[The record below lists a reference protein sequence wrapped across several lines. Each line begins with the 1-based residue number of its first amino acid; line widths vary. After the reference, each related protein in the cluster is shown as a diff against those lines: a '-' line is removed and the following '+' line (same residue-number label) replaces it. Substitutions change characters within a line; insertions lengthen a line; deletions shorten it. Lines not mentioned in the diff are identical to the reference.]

1 MTHEQLQAQ
10 ITQLSTQVDT
20 QERTIDRKNRELLA
34 KDRQMEGKD
43 RHIAWLEHRLEHAL
57 GQDTERK
64 PTAEEFAEYV
74 FGGQS

>member
-1 MTHEQLQAQ
+1 MKLEQLQAQ

-43 RHIAWLEHRLEHAL
+43 RHIAWLEHRLERET
-57 GQDTERK
+57 GRK
-64 PTAEEFAEYV
+64 PTAEEIAEAI